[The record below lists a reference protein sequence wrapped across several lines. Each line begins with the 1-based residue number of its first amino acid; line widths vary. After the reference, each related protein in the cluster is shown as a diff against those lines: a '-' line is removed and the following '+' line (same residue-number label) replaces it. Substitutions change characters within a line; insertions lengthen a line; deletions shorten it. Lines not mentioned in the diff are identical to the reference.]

1 MRLIACLIASVSVL
15 AFTPACSKKLYGFKK
30 GQEYTYEGLHHAHWE
45 GVDKN
50 DEDAMKEASFKK
62 RWRIVEVG
70 DDYVVA
76 NRMSNYVVAIH
87 SGRVLLD
94 LGEAKQGDKD
104 YNIRLITGSLRSK
117 AENWKLVD

>member
-1 MRLIACLIASVSVL
+1 MKVIATLFAAATILVFA
-15 AFTPACSKKLYGFKK
+15 PACSKKLYGFKK
-30 GQEYTYEGLHHAHWE
+30 GQEYTEEHSHHAHWE
-45 GVDKN
+45 GFDKN
-50 DEDAMKEASFKK
+50 DEDAKKTAAVKK